1 MQNLLL
7 IHNCP
12 SSVICHSL
20 ILATGRNEVPQ
31 SMVDTAGRT
40 FTATAGAQEHLRIAT
55 DQEEMAELAYAL
67 ASITWASTQ
76 LALQE
81 ESRQEGQG
89 YELY

>member
-1 MQNLLL
+1 MLL

-31 SMVDTAGRT
+31 SMVDTAGT

-89 YELY
+89 YEVY